1 MKDLATRC
9 ISGIIG
15 LTLLT
20 IIVLK
25 GGFLMLLSIYLISL
39 IGLREFYKAME
50 NKQVVPIYSIGYLWT
65 TVLFINSLSIYN
77 NLETFLT
84 FSTIILLILT
94 VIKDN
99 IKISDVGI
107 TLLGMFYIPFLL
119 SHLGNLDGSIYIW
132 LIFIIS
138 FGTDTF
144 AYIMGN
150 LFGKNK
156 LSPNISP
163 NKTIEGSIG
172 GIIGSTIL
180 AILFAIYFQLG
191 PIWKIIILAIICSIL
206 SQLGDLVASKIK
218 RSTDIKDF
226 GNIMPGHGG
235 MLDRFDSI
243 IFTAPVIYYYVSS
256 FLN

>member
-1 MKDLATRC
+1 MKELATRS

-15 LTLLT
+15 LFLLT

-25 GGFLMLLSIYLISL
+25 GGFILLLSIYLISL

-50 NKQVVPIYSIGYLWT
+50 KKEIVPIYSIGYLWT
-65 TVLFINSLSIYN
+65 TVLFINNLSIFD
-77 NLETFLT
+77 NLEIILT
-84 FSTIILLILT
+84 FTIIILLILT
-94 VIKDN
+94 VIKQD
-99 IKISDVGI
+99 IKTEDIGI
-107 TLLGMFYIPFLL
+107 TILGMFYVPFLL
-119 SHLGNLDGSIYIW
+119 SNISNLDGSIYIW

-144 AYIMGN
+144 AYIAGN

-163 NKTIEGSIG
+163 KKTVEGSIG
-172 GIIGSTIL
+172 GIMGSTLL
-180 AILFAIYFQLG
+180 AIIFALYFQLG
-191 PIWKIIILAIICSIL
+191 SIWKIIILAITCSIL

-218 RSTDIKDF
+218 RSTGIKDF

-235 MLDRFDSI
+235 VLDRFDSI
-243 IFTAPVIYYYVSS
+243 IFTAPVIYYYVNS

>member
-1 MKDLATRC
+1 MKELATRS

-15 LTLLT
+15 LFLLT

-25 GGFLMLLSIYLISL
+25 GGFILLLSIYLISL

-50 NKQVVPIYSIGYLWT
+50 KKDIVPIYSIGYLWT
-65 TVLFINSLSIYN
+65 TVLFVNSLSIFD
-77 NLETFLT
+77 NLEIILT
-84 FSTIILLILT
+84 FAIIILLILT
-94 VIKDN
+94 VIKQD
-99 IKISDVGI
+99 IKTEDIGI
-107 TLLGMFYIPFLL
+107 TILGMFYVPFLL
-119 SHLGNLDGSIYIW
+119 SNISNLDGSIYIW

-144 AYIMGN
+144 AYIAGN

-163 NKTIEGSIG
+163 KKTVEGSIG
-172 GIIGSTIL
+172 GIMGSTLL
-180 AILFAIYFQLG
+180 AIIFALYFQLG
-191 PIWKIIILAIICSIL
+191 SIWKIIILAITCSIL

-218 RSTDIKDF
+218 RSTGIKDF

-235 MLDRFDSI
+235 VLDRFDSI
-243 IFTAPVIYYYVSS
+243 IFTAPVIYYYVNS

>member
-1 MKDLATRC
+1 MRELATRT

-15 LTLLT
+15 LFLLT
-20 IIVLK
+20 VIVLK
-25 GGFLMLLSIYLISL
+25 GGFVLLLSIYLISI

-50 NKQVVPIYSIGYLWT
+50 KKDVFPIYSVGYLLT
-65 TVLFINSLSIYN
+65 TGLFINNLSIFN
-77 NLETFLT
+77 NFEILLT
-84 FSTIILLILT
+84 FAIITLLILT
-94 VIKDN
+94 VIKKNVTIED
-99 IKISDVGI
+99 ISI
-107 TLLGMFYIPFLL
+107 TILGMFYIPFLL
-119 SHLGNLDGSIYIW
+119 SHISNLDGNIYIW

-144 AYIMGN
+144 AYISGN

-156 LSPNISP
+156 LCPELSP

-172 GIIGSTIL
+172 GVIGSVIL
-180 AILFAIYFQLG
+180 SIVFTMYLQLG
-191 PIWKIIILAIICSIL
+191 PMWKIIILAIIGSIL

-218 RSTDIKDF
+218 RSTGIKDY
-226 GNIMPGHGG
+226 GYIMPGHGG
-235 MLDRFDSI
+235 VLDRFDSI

>member
-1 MKDLATRC
+1 MKELATRS

-15 LTLLT
+15 LFLLT

-25 GGFLMLLSIYLISL
+25 GGFILLLSIYLISL

-50 NKQVVPIYSIGYLWT
+50 KKDIVPFYSIGYLWT
-65 TVLFINSLSIYN
+65 TVLFVNNLSIFN
-77 NLETFLT
+77 NLEIILT
-84 FSTIILLILT
+84 FAIIILLILT
-94 VIKDN
+94 VLKKD
-99 IKISDVGI
+99 IKIEDISI
-107 TLLGMFYIPFLL
+107 TILGMFYIPFLL
-119 SHLGNLDGSIYIW
+119 SNVGNLDGSIYIW

-144 AYIMGN
+144 AYIAGN

-156 LSPNISP
+156 LCPNISP
-163 NKTIEGSIG
+163 KKTVEGSIG

-180 AILFAIYFQLG
+180 AMLFAIYFQLG
-191 PIWKIIILAIICSIL
+191 PVWKIVIMAVIGSIL

-218 RSTDIKDF
+218 RSTGIKDY

-235 MLDRFDSI
+235 VLDRFDSI

>member
-1 MKDLATRC
+1 MKELATRS

-15 LTLLT
+15 LLLLT

-25 GGFLMLLSIYLISL
+25 GGFVLLLSIYLISI

-50 NKQVVPIYSIGYLWT
+50 NKDIVPIYVIGYLWT
-65 TVLFINSLSIYN
+65 TGLFVNSLSIFN
-77 NLETFLT
+77 NLEIILT
-84 FSTIILLILT
+84 FAIIILLILT
-94 VIKDN
+94 VIKKDKN
-99 IKISDVGI
+99 IEDISI
-107 TLLGMFYIPFLL
+107 TILGMFYIPFLL
-119 SHLGNLDGSIYIW
+119 FHISNLDGNIYIW

-144 AYIMGN
+144 AYISGN

-156 LSPNISP
+156 LCPKISP
-163 NKTIEGSIG
+163 KKTVEGSIG
-172 GIIGSTIL
+172 GIIGSIIL
-180 AILFAIYFQLG
+180 AIIFSIYFNLG
-191 PIWKIIILAIICSIL
+191 PIWKIVILAIICSIL

-218 RSTDIKDF
+218 RSTGIKDY

-235 MLDRFDSI
+235 VLDRFDSI
-243 IFTAPVIYYYVSS
+243 IFTAPIIYYYVSS